1 MTKICPKC
9 NTKNADSS
17 GFCQNCGEE
26 LPEATSKPSKTGGIG
41 AWWSKRG
48 SGAKVGIIVAGLC
61 CIGLIGIV
69 VLAGMASPDK
79 TTSTNTTT
87 TTAQPT
93 NTQTTAQPASTEKT
107 PTAVTISEL
116 NSGSV
121 AKGTLVKVTGTVS
134 QSDGYSLRLRNS
146 DYQDILIVGTGLSA
160 YEDQTVTVTGTY
172 TGPST
177 YTTVTGAART
187 VPTIE
192 DGKIV

>member
-26 LPEATSKPSKTGGIG
+26 LPESTSKPSKTGGIG

-61 CIGLIGIV
+61 CIGLIAIV

-87 TTAQPT
+87 TTTQPT
-93 NTQTTAQPASTEKT
+93 NTQTSTQTTSTEKT
-107 PTAVTISEL
+107 PTTVTISQL
-116 NSGSV
+116 YSGS
-121 AKGTLVKVTGTVS
+121 
-134 QSDGYSLRLRNS
+134 
-146 DYQDILIVGTGLSA
+146 
-160 YEDQTVTVTGTY
+160 
-172 TGPST
+172 
-177 YTTVTGAART
+177 
-187 VPTIE
+187 
-192 DGKIV
+192 